1 MSVFRYY
8 FSAFNTFYDANEN
21 PLLSVLGFRDI
32 DDKQQFQ
39 EMTWNNG
46 GHFSD
51 NIKGALQCIN
61 TLSGDANGGG
71 DIAEDLIG
79 AIHHCSNAWN
89 HTDDW
94 TSDVKCL
101 ILFSDAPSHGLV
113 APLFSN
119 DSSYDSYPTHH
130 PSGLKLND
138 ALSSLLAKDID
149 LYFCSFD
156 PSATDRT
163 EVEISSALQKHPE
176 NKSERGMTSIPMV
189 PKGPHQ
195 TIDESLIRGRGK
207 HIIFVLDESGSMQH
221 LWSGVVVAY
230 RQYID
235 KRMQS
240 QNDSDL
246 ISVVQFDD
254 KARTTVAKESLSRTP
269 KGLSPNLQGTQFYP
283 AALEA
288 CKLAR
293 ETPSSHTPSIIFMS
307 DGGSGDAPAAAHEFS
322 VLNNVV
328 IQTSGK
334 DLELHVIAFG
344 SGADNAQLQQIA
356 NASKAG
362 KVYTSANVADLASL
376 FVSIA
381 ANSNI
386 ATVLESEIAKRL
398 SEAVSEKLS
407 LEYFGR

>member
-1 MSVFRYY
+1 MSVDTIFHHLTL
-8 FSAFNTFYDANEN
+8 FLMLNEN

-94 TSDVKCL
+94 TSDVNCL
-101 ILFSDAPSHGLV
+101 ILFSDAPSHGMV

-189 PKGPHQ
+189 PKGQ
-195 TIDESLIRGRGK
+195 QNSIRGRGK
-207 HIIFVLDESGSMQH
+207 HIIFVLDESGSMRH

-240 QNDSDL
+240 QSDSDL
-246 ISVVQFDD
+246 MSVVQFDD
-254 KARTTVAKESLSRTP
+254 KARTTVAKQSLCRTP
-269 KGLSPNLQGTQFYP
+269 TMLSFNNGGTQFYP

-307 DGGSGDAPAAAHEFS
+307 DGGSNGDAPSAAQEFS
-322 VLNNVV
+322 VLNDLV

-344 SGADNAQLQQIA
+344 SRADIAQLQQIA

>member
-1 MSVFRYY
+1 
-8 FSAFNTFYDANEN
+8 
-21 PLLSVLGFRDI
+21 
-32 DDKQQFQ
+32 
-39 EMTWNNG
+39 MTWNNG

-138 ALSSLLAKDID
+138 AISSLLAKDID

-156 PSATDRT
+156 PNSTNRT
-163 EVEISSALQKHPE
+163 EIELANALQKHPE

-189 PKGPHQ
+189 PKGQHQ
-195 TIDESLIRGRGK
+195 TLDESMIRGRGK
-207 HIIFVLDESGSMQH
+207 HIIFVLDESGSMSGQ
-221 LWSGVVVAY
+221 WSGVVEAY
-230 RQYID
+230 RQYIE

-240 QNDSDL
+240 QSDSDTV
-246 ISVVQFDD
+246 SVVQFGSHS
-254 KARTTVAKESLSRTP
+254 RITVANKSLSRTP
-269 KGLSPNLQGTQFYP
+269 TILSFGGGGTRFHP
-283 AALEA
+283 AALDA

-322 VLNNVV
+322 VLNDLV

>member
-1 MSVFRYY
+1 
-8 FSAFNTFYDANEN
+8 
-21 PLLSVLGFRDI
+21 
-32 DDKQQFQ
+32 
-39 EMTWNNG
+39 
-46 GHFSD
+46 
-51 NIKGALQCIN
+51 
-61 TLSGDANGGG
+61 
-71 DIAEDLIG
+71 
-79 AIHHCSNAWN
+79 
-89 HTDDW
+89 
-94 TSDVKCL
+94 
-101 ILFSDAPSHGLV
+101 
-113 APLFSN
+113 
-119 DSSYDSYPTHH
+119 
-130 PSGLKLND
+130 
-138 ALSSLLAKDID
+138 
-149 LYFCSFD
+149 
-156 PSATDRT
+156 
-163 EVEISSALQKHPE
+163 
-176 NKSERGMTSIPMV
+176 MV
-189 PKGPHQ
+189 PKGQHQ
-195 TIDESLIRGRGK
+195 TIDERMSRGRGK
-207 HIIFVLDESGSMQH
+207 HIIFVLDESGSMQN
-221 LWSGVVVAY
+221 LWNGVVEAY

-240 QNDSDL
+240 QSDSDRV
-246 ISVVQFDD
+246 SVVQFDN
-254 KARTTVAKESLSRTP
+254 RSQITVANKSLSRAPTT
-269 KGLSPNLQGTQFYP
+269 LSFRGGGTQFHP
-283 AALEA
+283 AALDA

-322 VLNNVV
+322 VLNNVI

-344 SGADNAQLQQIA
+344 SGANDAQLQQIA